1 MSVQVTVK
9 GIEEVRDMLKGLSV
23 NLKKKVLIAALRK
36 AAKPIVKA
44 AKQNAPVYNGK
55 PRVDVIPGLVKKTIA
70 ANRSKIHNGRRGTI
84 GLYIRPQG
92 SKKLKIAQRGAK
104 RIGSTALKGYDPYY
118 YKFQESGFTSPS
130 GRKIEGRGFIQ
141 KAFESNKYRVINTI
155 SDYVIAEVKKQKAK
169 NA

>member
-1 MSVQVTVK
+1 MDGSGVNKVVITTRCTQPFDGAKGSSKSNRLGGASRESTITGSVLAFKLESVGCHASSAENT
-9 GIEEVRDMLKGLSV
+9 SV
-23 NLKKKVLIAALRK
+23 NFSHAGNICK
-36 AAKPIVKA
+36 
-44 AKQNAPVYNGK
+44 
-55 PRVDVIPGLVKKTIA
+55 
-70 ANRSKIHNGRRGTI
+70 
-84 GLYIRPQG
+84 QG

>member
-9 GIEEVRDMLKGLSV
+9 GIEEARDMLKGLSA
-23 NLKKKVLIAALRK
+23 NLKRKVLIAALRK
-36 AAKPIVKA
+36 ASRPLVKA

-55 PRVDVIPGLVKKTIA
+55 PRIDIIPGLIKKTIA
-70 ANRSKIHNGRRGTI
+70 ANRSKIYNGSRGTI
-84 GLYIRPQG
+84 GLYIRAQG
-92 SKKLKIAQRGAK
+92 SKKLRLAQRGA
-104 RIGSTALKGYDPYY
+104 RRVGSSALKGHDPYY
-118 YKFQESGFTSPS
+118 YKFQEAGFTSPG

-141 KAFESNKYRVINTI
+141 KAFEANKYRVINTF